1 MKFEE
6 IQYQWTL
13 DCVMDETELSQES
26 IKIPQLHNKY
36 LIYYSNEKLKFKEIK
51 YLFAGLIKRKR
62 DYYSGRMTAEELEAA
77 DWEPFQ
83 YKLLKAD
90 VQEYIDADDNV
101 IESKKF
107 LTTNGPSKIFKFCSS
122 IKLLNF
128 ISLIIF
134 QFFKGN
140 HCPHLF
146 NYFGVTLFN
155 PFIYKSGYSFTGW
168 ISIIMS

>member
-6 IQYQWTL
+6 IQIAWTR
-13 DCVMDETELSQES
+13 DCEMDETELSHES

-36 LIYYSNEKLKFKEIK
+36 LIFYSNEKLKFKEIK

-90 VQEYIDADDNV
+90 VQEYIDADENV
-101 IESKKF
+101 IESKK
-107 LTTNGPSKIFKFCSS
+107 LLALQEEKVDYLEAIVRGLSNRGYL
-122 IKLLNF
+122 IKNA
-128 ISLIIF
+128 IDW
-134 QFFKGN
+134 KR
-140 HCPHLF
+140 
-146 NYFGVTLFN
+146 
-155 PFIYKSGYSFTGW
+155 FTEGH
-168 ISIIMS
+168 

>member
-36 LIYYSNEKLKFKEIK
+36 LIFYSNEKLKFKEIK
-51 YLFAGLIKRKR
+51 FLFAGLIKRKR
-62 DYYSGRMTAEELEAA
+62 DYYSGRMTVEELEAA

-101 IESKKF
+101 IESKKLLALQEEKVDYLESIVKS
-107 LTTNGPSKIFKFCSS
+107 LTTRGYL
-122 IKLLNF
+122 IKNA
-128 ISLIIF
+128 IDW
-134 QFFKGN
+134 KR
-140 HCPHLF
+140 
-146 NYFGVTLFN
+146 
-155 PFIYKSGYSFTGW
+155 FTEGH
-168 ISIIMS
+168 

>member
-6 IQYQWTL
+6 IQIAWTR
-13 DCVMDETELSQES
+13 DCEMDETELSHES

-36 LIYYSNEKLKFKEIK
+36 LIFYSNEKLKFKEIK

-62 DYYSGRMTAEELEAA
+62 DDYSGRMTAKELEMA

-101 IESKKF
+101 IESKKLLALQEEKVNYLESIVKS
-107 LTTNGPSKIFKFCSS
+107 LTTRGYL
-122 IKLLNF
+122 IKNA
-128 ISLIIF
+128 IDW
-134 QFFKGN
+134 KR
-140 HCPHLF
+140 
-146 NYFGVTLFN
+146 
-155 PFIYKSGYSFTGW
+155 FTEGH
-168 ISIIMS
+168 

>member
-6 IQYQWTL
+6 IQKAWTC
-13 DCVMDETELSQES
+13 DCEMDETELSHES

-36 LIYYSNEKLKFKEIK
+36 LIFYSNEKLKFKEIK

-101 IESKKF
+101 IESKKLLALQEEKVNYLESIVKS
-107 LTTNGPSKIFKFCSS
+107 LTTRGYL
-122 IKLLNF
+122 IKNA
-128 ISLIIF
+128 IDW
-134 QFFKGN
+134 KR
-140 HCPHLF
+140 
-146 NYFGVTLFN
+146 
-155 PFIYKSGYSFTGW
+155 FTEGH
-168 ISIIMS
+168 

>member
-6 IQYQWTL
+6 IQISWTR
-13 DCVMDETELSQES
+13 DCEMDETELSHES

-36 LIYYSNEKLKFKEIK
+36 LIFYSNEKLKFKEIK

-101 IESKKF
+101 IESKKLLALQEEKVNYLESIVKS
-107 LTTNGPSKIFKFCSS
+107 LTTRGYL
-122 IKLLNF
+122 IKNA
-128 ISLIIF
+128 IDW
-134 QFFKGN
+134 KR
-140 HCPHLF
+140 
-146 NYFGVTLFN
+146 
-155 PFIYKSGYSFTGW
+155 FTEGH
-168 ISIIMS
+168 

>member
-13 DCVMDETELSQES
+13 DCEMDETELSHES

-36 LIYYSNEKLKFKEIK
+36 LIFYSNEKLKFKEIK
-51 YLFAGLIKRKR
+51 YLFAGLVRRKR

-83 YKLLKAD
+83 LKLLKAD

-101 IESKKF
+101 IESKKLLALQEEKVNYLESIVKG
-107 LTTNGPSKIFKFCSS
+107 LTTRGYL
-122 IKLLNF
+122 IKNA
-128 ISLIIF
+128 IDW
-134 QFFKGN
+134 KR
-140 HCPHLF
+140 
-146 NYFGVTLFN
+146 
-155 PFIYKSGYSFTGW
+155 FTEGH
-168 ISIIMS
+168 